1 MCSFEFNI
9 ILRLKKGPLLILF
22 CCLAF
27 SCQKVLQ
34 WDIASTGSLAKDNN
48 SNCLPVSVSGNYIAD
63 STINDD
69 NFIIVDVNVTSI
81 GNYAIYTDTVNG
93 YSFKAAGSFSNTGIN
108 HVKLLCA
115 GKPLAADTD
124 YLTIHYGTSVC
135 QAIVTVESNAIPAA
149 VFSLQGAPGKC
160 MNDTVTGTYVKGIDL
175 DTSHKISISVNVTS
189 PGRYDITTTDV
200 NGYLFTATGI
210 FATVAVQTVTM
221 YPQGRPENEGTD
233 KFSVTTGASTCSF
246 EVKVKSDEAE
256 FTLQGTPGKCMNDTV
271 IGTYVKGVF
280 LDTFSKV
287 NINVNVTLPGR
298 YAIITNSINGYLF
311 SAFGIFSAAGVQTVT
326 MYAGGTPLDSGTD
339 VFNVTTGISTC
350 SFEVKVLAG
359 FVAVNSD
366 DYFPLADSSY
376 WIYDDLF
383 DKGKSIKRYIN
394 GSSSANGKTYNVMQQ
409 TDDYGISIEYLFRR
423 DGAEYLEYARRDK
436 YTGSFQ
442 YSTTVFTD
450 FLFLNQNVQEGHYWE
465 TPEFTDMATFNQVI
479 ILKYG
484 YKCIK
489 SNKVVAI
496 NGKAFADVC
505 IIEMRPQLR
514 TLQDQWGY
522 ANEVYTYYY
531 ARGVGLIYYRVLSNN
546 FTQVEMQ
553 LRSWLLK

>member
-1 MCSFEFNI
+1 M
-9 ILRLKKGPLLILF
+9 F

-48 SNCLPVSVSGNYIAD
+48 SNCLPVSVSGNYVAD
-63 STINDD
+63 SMTNED
-69 NFIIVDVNVTSI
+69 NFITVDVNVTSI
-81 GNYAIYTDTVNG
+81 GSYAIYTDTVNG
-93 YSFKAAGSFSNTGIN
+93 YSFKASGSFSNTGIN

-115 GKPLAADTD
+115 GKPLAANTD
-124 YLTIHYGTSVC
+124 YLIIHYNTSIC
-135 QAIVTVESNAIPAA
+135 QASVTVQSNAIPAA
-149 VFSLQGAPGKC
+149 VFSLQGAPGQC
-160 MNDTVTGTYVKGIDL
+160 MNDTLIGTYVRGFAL
-175 DTSHKISISVNVTS
+175 DTSQKINISVDVTS

-200 NGYLFTATGI
+200 NGYLFKAQGI
-210 FATVAVQTVTM
+210 FATAGVQTVTM
-221 YPQGRPENEGTD
+221 HANGRPEQKGTD
-233 KFSVTTGASTCSF
+233 VFSVTTGASTCSF

-256 FTLQGTPGKCMNDTV
+256 FTLQGAPATCMNYTV
-271 IGTYVKGVF
+271 IGTYVKAIF
-280 LDTFSKV
+280 LDSFSKV
-287 NINVNVTLPGR
+287 NINVTLPGR
-298 YAIITNSINGYLF
+298 YSITTNSLNGYLF
-311 SAFGIFSAAGVQTVT
+311 TAFGIFSGTGIQTVT
-326 MYAGGTPLDSGTD
+326 MYAGGTPLNSGTD
-339 VFNVTTGISTC
+339 VFNVNAGTSVC

-359 FVAVNSD
+359 FVAVNNND
-366 DYFPLADSSY
+366 FFPLTDSSE

-383 DKGKSIKRYIN
+383 NKGNSIKRYIN
-394 GSSSANGKTYNVMQQ
+394 GSSSVNGKVYNVMQQ
-409 TDDYGISIEYLFRR
+409 TDDYNISNQYLFRR
-423 DGAEYLEYARRDK
+423 DSAYYLEYARRDK

-442 YSTTVFTD
+442 YNTSVFTD

-465 TPEFTDMATFNQVI
+465 TPEFQDVTTFNQVI

-489 SNKVVAI
+489 SGSVVAI

-553 LRSWLLK
+553 LRSWVVK